1 MKRHGNRY
9 HYPSELLLARGTC
22 IETLDIRSTPGEIV
36 LLLARGACIETVFQ
50 QESQVQAPLL
60 LARGACIET
69 VVTGFNDV
77 EDSRCSSQEEHV
89 LKHGQQ
95 LSKAGL
101 ELIPK

>member
-1 MKRHGNRY
+1 M
-9 HYPSELLLARGTC
+9 
-22 IETLDIRSTPGEIV
+22 
-36 LLLARGACIETVFQ
+36 
-50 QESQVQAPLL
+50 QAPLL